1 MAFGFLGPDPLEQ
14 QIAETLQ
21 RLADGQRPALI
32 ETAQIDV
39 KEEPGRRRGRSVVP
53 GLETNEEAA
62 AYLAGEMACMAN
74 TAGGGA
80 IVLGIADDGERIGTN
95 LDAAGLRRRI
105 YELTDSKLTV
115 DVREADLDGCRI
127 LVLTTHEAIEPIRYR
142 GRIRWRVDD
151 QCVEVDASTWHARR
165 LHRSGLD
172 WSAQPSG
179 HTLEDVGP
187 VAVEL
192 AGRYLRLRGGPSNLE
207 LAEASAP
214 DLVRRLNLADG
225 DGRLTNAGS
234 LLFVATPCVGID
246 YMRRDVPG
254 GDSRHRVRGSGPL
267 LEQIHEAERA
277 GEAADPTFHIA
288 QGFAHTQIQAIPLRA
303 LREAIVN
310 GVVHRDWLSPQPT
323 TVEHVGAVLTVTSP
337 GGFVGGISPAN
348 IISHPAV
355 PRYRSLAEAAAALG
369 IAERQGI
376 GVARMTRDML
386 AMGRPRPQIAEVA
399 GPYVR
404 VTLLGGEPDPEMVRL
419 VSDIVPQELAAS
431 VDALLL
437 IDELCE
443 RGWVDADSAAAAL
456 QRPVAEAADAIERLA
471 AARLGDEQDMYCPR
485 PLELVPGVIDA
496 VAGVPPN
503 QEPAYRLSDESRHR
517 IGYRCRRLHSPEGQD
532 GLLIDW
538 ARHRGRVS
546 STEAADL
553 IAVTV
558 VTAGRRLAALAAD
571 GLLVPS
577 RPNGTGRGFHYLPA
591 PG

>member
-1 MAFGFLGPDPLEQ
+1 MTLQFLGPDPLEQ

-32 ETAQIDV
+32 ETAQVDV

-80 IVLGIADDGERIGTN
+80 IVLGIADDGEQIGTN

-127 LVLTTHEAIEPIRYR
+127 LVLATHEAIEPIRYR

-151 QCVEVDASTWHARR
+151 QCVEVDASTWHAGR
-165 LHRSGLD
+165 LHRSGFD

-192 AGRYLRLRGGPSNLE
+192 AGRYLRLRGGPSDLE

-277 GEAADPTFHIA
+277 GEAADPTFHVA
-288 QGFAHTQIQAIPLRA
+288 QGFAHTQIRAVPLRA

-323 TVEHVGAVLTVTSP
+323 TVEHVGAMLTVTSP

-419 VSDIVPQELAAS
+419 VSDLLPQEMASS

-443 RGWVDADSAAAAL
+443 RGWVDADSGAAAL
-456 QRPVAEAADAIERLA
+456 QRPVAEAADAIERLDA
-471 AARLGDEQDMYCPR
+471 AKLGDEQDMYCR
-485 PLELVPGVIDA
+485 RSADLVPGVIDA
-496 VAGVPPN
+496 VVGVPASR
-503 QEPAYRLSDESRHR
+503 EPAYRLSDESRHR
-517 IGYRCRRLHSPEGQD
+517 IGHRCRRLHSPEGQD
-532 GLLIDW
+532 DLLIDW
-538 ARHRGRVS
+538 ARSRGRVS
-546 STEAADL
+546 STQAADL
-553 IAVTV
+553 INVSI
-558 VTAGRRLAALAAD
+558 VTAGRRLASLAAD

-591 PG
+591 PD